1 MDILATAVSGLNDA
15 VNRFNRASTQLLD
28 ATSGDDNADAPG
40 AIADM
45 VEAKVQFG
53 AGLATVRMADEMLK
67 ALLDVTSDHAND
79 V

>member
-1 MDILATAVSGLNDA
+1 MDILATAASGLNSA

-28 ATSGDDNADAPG
+28 ATSGDDKADAPS

-45 VEAKVQFG
+45 VESKAQFG
-53 AGLATVRMADEMLK
+53 ASLATVRMADEMMK
-67 ALLDVTSDHAND
+67 ALLDITSDHPTG

>member
-1 MDILATAVSGLNDA
+1 MDILATAVTGLNSA

-28 ATSGDDNADAPG
+28 ATSGDDKADAPG

-45 VEAKVQFG
+45 IEAKVQFG
-53 AGLATVRMADEMLK
+53 ASVATVRMADDMMK
-67 ALLDVTSDHAND
+67 ALLDITSDHARD